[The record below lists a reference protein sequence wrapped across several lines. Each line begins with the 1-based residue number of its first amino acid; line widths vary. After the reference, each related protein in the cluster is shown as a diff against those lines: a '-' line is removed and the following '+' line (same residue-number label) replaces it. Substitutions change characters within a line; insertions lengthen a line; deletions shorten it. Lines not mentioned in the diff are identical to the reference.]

1 MKWIPVGNVVSTH
14 GLKGEVKFRYYNEV
28 KEDFLRYASLFVKE
42 HNRVTELKPTGKR
55 LQKGFFYIK
64 FEGFEST
71 DEVFFL
77 LNKELFVREE
87 DLPQPGKDEY
97 YDYQLIGLDVLNQRD
112 EKIGKVEAILH
123 TKANNIIVV
132 TGKEE
137 ISVPMIEEY
146 ISEIDLESSSI
157 KIREDILL
165 V

>member
-14 GLKGEVKFRYYNEV
+14 GLKGEVKFRYYNEI
-28 KEDFLRYASLFVKE
+28 KEDFLRYASLFIIE

-64 FEGFEST
+64 FEGFESP
-71 DEVFFL
+71 DEVFYL

-97 YDYQLIGLDVLNQRD
+97 YDYQLVGLDVVNQRD

-123 TKANNIIVV
+123 TKANDIIVV

-137 ISVPMIEEY
+137 TFIPMFEDN
-146 ISEIDLESSSI
+146 ISEIDLEGSSI
-157 KIREDILL
+157 RIRENVLTK
-165 V
+165 